1 MTNSNEAY
9 INHMPKIKTHKDLI
23 LNVLKSYPDITRF
36 SVGRLTRLGH
46 LEAQR
51 RLSDLKNDGKIYESG
66 SRKHGNNRVSTYSL
80 TTQGILFDTKRYN
93 LRQWLNGKYPHIL
106 FEFDALN
113 NHKL

>member
-1 MTNSNEAY
+1 MTNSNQAY

-23 LNVLKSYPDITRF
+23 LNVLKTFPDITRF
-36 SVGRLTRLGH
+36 SVGRLTGLGH

-51 RLSDLKNDGKIYESG
+51 RLSELKGENKVYESG

-80 TTQGILFDTKRYN
+80 TTQGVLFDTKRIN
-93 LRQWLNGKYPHIL
+93 LRRWLSDKYPHIL